1 MSMANTANA
10 DKEIQIAGMGHV
22 YVGDVDTAAPDLWA
36 YEFGDGTTLEAQGW
50 KWIGDTSSENLI
62 EFETDGGDASTKD
75 TWDRKNARS
84 TRASKTTNVTINS
97 VSFSDDTIQT
107 AFPGSTYV
115 EETDG
120 YDLVL
125 SGSTDRAILIVIVE
139 GQLVSGIL
147 LRKVNLSGDM
157 PTLDK
162 ENFTEVKM
170 KGVLLTPPSGKTSVH
185 YLRAREV
192 TGKATAAPTITKF
205 EPATAKAG
213 DTVTVTGTNFDGV
226 RRVLVGTTA
235 ASFAKRSATVVTV
248 KVPAVAAG
256 QHTISVVNGKGK
268 ADSATKLTVA

>member
-1 MSMANTANA
+1 MANTANA

-22 YVGDVDTAAPDLWA
+22 YVGDVDTVAPDLWA

-192 TGKATAAPTITKF
+192 TGKATAVPTITEIK
-205 EPATAKAG
+205 PASAKVG

-226 RRVLVGTTA
+226 RRVTVGAAA
-235 ASFAKRSATVVTV
+235 ASFTKRSATVLTV
-248 KVPAVAAG
+248 KVPTVSAG
-256 QHTISVVNGKGK
+256 QHVISVINGKGK
-268 ADSATKLTVA
+268 VDSATKLTVA

>member
-1 MSMANTANA
+1 MANTANA

-248 KVPAVAAG
+248 KVPTVTAG

-268 ADSATKLTVA
+268 VDSATKLTVS

>member
-1 MSMANTANA
+1 MANTANA

-235 ASFAKRSATVVTV
+235 ASFTKRSATVVTV
-248 KVPAVAAG
+248 KVPAVVAG

>member
-1 MSMANTANA
+1 MANTANA

-192 TGKATAAPTITKF
+192 TGKAIAAPTITKF

-248 KVPAVAAG
+248 KVPTVSAG

-268 ADSATKLTVA
+268 ADSATKLTVS

>member
-1 MSMANTANA
+1 MANTANA

-235 ASFAKRSATVVTV
+235 ASFTKRSATVVTV

-268 ADSATKLTVA
+268 ADSATKLTVS

>member
-1 MSMANTANA
+1 MANTANA

>member
-1 MSMANTANA
+1 MANTANA

-192 TGKATAAPTITKF
+192 TGKATAAPTIAEIKPTN
-205 EPATAKAG
+205 AKVG

-235 ASFAKRSATVVTV
+235 ASFTKRSATVLTV
-248 KVPAVAAG
+248 KVPTVTAG
-256 QHTISVVNGKGK
+256 QHAISVVNGKGK

>member
-1 MSMANTANA
+1 MANTANA

-205 EPATAKAG
+205 EPANAKAG

-235 ASFAKRSATVVTV
+235 ASFTKRSATVLTV
-248 KVPAVAAG
+248 KVPTVTAG
-256 QHTISVVNGKGK
+256 QHTISVINGKGK

>member
-1 MSMANTANA
+1 MANTANA

-235 ASFAKRSATVVTV
+235 ASFTKRSATVVTV
-248 KVPAVAAG
+248 KVPAVSAG

>member
-1 MSMANTANA
+1 MANTANA

-192 TGKATAAPTITKF
+192 TGKATATPTITKF

-248 KVPAVAAG
+248 KVPAVSAG

>member
-1 MSMANTANA
+1 MANTANA

-235 ASFAKRSATVVTV
+235 ASFTKRSATVVTV
-248 KVPAVAAG
+248 KVPTVAAG

-268 ADSATKLTVA
+268 ADSATKLTVS

>member
-1 MSMANTANA
+1 MANTANA

-268 ADSATKLTVA
+268 ADSATKLTVS

>member
-1 MSMANTANA
+1 MANTANA

-192 TGKATAAPTITKF
+192 TGKATATPTITKF

>member
-1 MSMANTANA
+1 MANTANA

-205 EPATAKAG
+205 EPANAKAG
-213 DTVTVTGTNFDGV
+213 DTVTVTGANFDGV

-235 ASFAKRSATVVTV
+235 ASFTKRSATVLTV
-248 KVPAVAAG
+248 KVPTVAAG

>member
-1 MSMANTANA
+1 MANTANA

-192 TGKATAAPTITKF
+192 TGKAIAAPTITEIK
-205 EPATAKAG
+205 PVNAKVG

-235 ASFAKRSATVVTV
+235 ASFAKRSATVLTV
-248 KVPAVAAG
+248 KVPTVSAG
-256 QHTISVVNGKGK
+256 QHTISVINGKGK

>member
-1 MSMANTANA
+1 MANTANA

-248 KVPAVAAG
+248 KVPAVATG

>member
-1 MSMANTANA
+1 MANTANA

-205 EPATAKAG
+205 EPANAKAG

-235 ASFAKRSATVVTV
+235 ASFTKRSATVLTV
-248 KVPAVAAG
+248 KVPTVSAG
-256 QHTISVVNGKGK
+256 QHVISVINGKGK

>member
-192 TGKATAAPTITKF
+192 TGKATAAPTITEIK
-205 EPATAKAG
+205 PTNAKVG

-235 ASFAKRSATVVTV
+235 ASFTKRSATVLTV
-248 KVPAVAAG
+248 KVPTVSTG
-256 QHTISVVNGKGK
+256 QQTISVVNGKGK

>member
-1 MSMANTANA
+1 MANTTNA

-22 YVGDVDTAAPDLWA
+22 YVGDVDAPAPDLWA
-36 YEFGDGTTLEAQGW
+36 YKFGDGTTLDAQGW
-50 KWIGDTSSENLI
+50 KWIRDTSSENLI
-62 EFETDGGDASTKD
+62 EFETDGGDATTKD

-84 TRASKTTNVTINS
+84 TRATKTTNVTINS
-97 VSFSDDTIQT
+97 VSFSDETIQA

-125 SGSTDRAILIVIVE
+125 SGSTDRAVLIVIEE

-162 ENFTEVKM
+162 ENFTEIKM
-170 KGVLLTPPSGKTSVH
+170 KGVILTPPSGKASVH

-192 TGKATAAPTITKF
+192 TGAATAAPTVTAIA
-205 EPATAKAG
+205 PAAAKVG

-226 RRVLVGTTA
+226 RRVLVGGTA
-235 ASFAKRSATVVTV
+235 GSFSKKSATTLTV
-248 KVPAVAAG
+248 KVPAVSAG
-256 QHTISVVNGKGK
+256 QHVVSVVNGKGK
-268 ADSATKLTVA
+268 GDSTNKLTVS

>member
-1 MSMANTANA
+1 MANTANA

-205 EPATAKAG
+205 EPANAKAG

-235 ASFAKRSATVVTV
+235 ASFTKRSATVLTV
-248 KVPAVAAG
+248 KVPTVTAG

-268 ADSATKLTVA
+268 ADSATKLTVS

>member
-1 MSMANTANA
+1 MANTANA

-205 EPATAKAG
+205 EPANAKAG

-235 ASFAKRSATVVTV
+235 ASFTKRSATVLTV
-248 KVPAVAAG
+248 KVPTVTAG
-256 QHTISVVNGKGK
+256 QHTISVVNGKGE

>member
-1 MSMANTANA
+1 MANTANA

-235 ASFAKRSATVVTV
+235 ASFTKRSATVVTV

>member
-1 MSMANTANA
+1 MANTANA

-205 EPATAKAG
+205 EPANAKAG

-235 ASFAKRSATVVTV
+235 ASFTKRSATVLTV
-248 KVPAVAAG
+248 KVPTVTAG

>member
-1 MSMANTANA
+1 MANTANA

-248 KVPAVAAG
+248 KVPTVAAG

>member
-1 MSMANTANA
+1 MANTANA

-107 AFPGSTYV
+107 AFPGYTYV

-268 ADSATKLTVA
+268 ADSATKLTVS

>member
-1 MSMANTANA
+1 MANTANA

-192 TGKATAAPTITKF
+192 TGKATAAPTITEIK
-205 EPATAKAG
+205 PTTAKVG

-235 ASFAKRSATVVTV
+235 ASFTKRSATVLTV
-248 KVPAVAAG
+248 KVPTVSAG
-256 QHTISVVNGKGK
+256 QQTISVVNGKGK

>member
-1 MSMANTANA
+1 MANTANA

-192 TGKATAAPTITKF
+192 TGKATAAPTITEIK
-205 EPATAKAG
+205 PVNAKVG

-235 ASFAKRSATVVTV
+235 ASFTKRSATVLTV
-248 KVPAVAAG
+248 KVPTVTAG

-268 ADSATKLTVA
+268 ADSATKLTVS

>member
-1 MSMANTANA
+1 MANTANA

-192 TGKATAAPTITKF
+192 TGKATAAPTITEIK
-205 EPATAKAG
+205 PTNAKVG

-235 ASFAKRSATVVTV
+235 ASFTKRSATVLTV
-248 KVPAVAAG
+248 KVPTVSTG
-256 QHTISVVNGKGK
+256 QQTISVVNGKGK

>member
-1 MSMANTANA
+1 MANTANA

-248 KVPAVAAG
+248 KVPTVTAG

-268 ADSATKLTVA
+268 ADSATKLTVS

>member
-1 MSMANTANA
+1 M
-10 DKEIQIAGMGHV
+10 
-22 YVGDVDTAAPDLWA
+22 
-36 YEFGDGTTLEAQGW
+36 
-50 KWIGDTSSENLI
+50 
-62 EFETDGGDASTKD
+62 
-75 TWDRKNARS
+75 
-84 TRASKTTNVTINS
+84 
-97 VSFSDDTIQT
+97 
-107 AFPGSTYV
+107 
-115 EETDG
+115 
-120 YDLVL
+120 
-125 SGSTDRAILIVIVE
+125 IVE

-205 EPATAKAG
+205 EPASAKVG

-235 ASFAKRSATVVTV
+235 ASFTKRSATVLTV
-248 KVPAVAAG
+248 KVPTVSAG
-256 QHTISVVNGKGK
+256 QQTISVVNGKGK

>member
-1 MSMANTANA
+1 MANTANA

-192 TGKATAAPTITKF
+192 TGKATAAPAITEIK
-205 EPATAKAG
+205 PVNAKVG

-235 ASFAKRSATVVTV
+235 ASFTKRSATVLTV
-248 KVPAVAAG
+248 KVPTVSTG
-256 QHTISVVNGKGK
+256 QHVISVINGKGK

>member
-1 MSMANTANA
+1 MANTANA

-192 TGKATAAPTITKF
+192 TGKAAAAPTITKF

-235 ASFAKRSATVVTV
+235 GAFTKRSATVLTV